1 MLADSGH
8 TVASSGRLLDQHT
21 SRSGGPRGR
30 RLGRTSST
38 DTEVTFRL
46 ACHRLW
52 HPSLRKSAN
61 VRHRTDAAAADG
73 PSSGTSIAV
82 TVVDARPVQLPELN
96 MDPTRVLVVD
106 DNETFIEM
114 AKFVLTAAG
123 YVVDA
128 ASDAGSAQ
136 AMIPVFLPDVILM
149 DIQMPVTD
157 GIELT
162 KRLKADPAT
171 RHIPVIA
178 FTAYA
183 SKGEGNDLKAA
194 GFDGYIG
201 KPVDVM
207 TLAAEVRFWLEGPGS
222 ARSSRFVW
230 P

>member
-1 MLADSGH
+1 
-8 TVASSGRLLDQHT
+8 
-21 SRSGGPRGR
+21 
-30 RLGRTSST
+30 
-38 DTEVTFRL
+38 
-46 ACHRLW
+46 
-52 HPSLRKSAN
+52 
-61 VRHRTDAAAADG
+61 
-73 PSSGTSIAV
+73 
-82 TVVDARPVQLPELN
+82 

-106 DNETFIEM
+106 DNEAFIEM
-114 AKFVLTAAG
+114 AKIVLTAAG
-123 YVVDA
+123 SVVDA
-128 ASDAGSAQ
+128 ASGADSALS
-136 AMIPVFLPDVILM
+136 MIPVFLPDVILM

>member
-1 MLADSGH
+1 
-8 TVASSGRLLDQHT
+8 
-21 SRSGGPRGR
+21 
-30 RLGRTSST
+30 
-38 DTEVTFRL
+38 
-46 ACHRLW
+46 
-52 HPSLRKSAN
+52 
-61 VRHRTDAAAADG
+61 
-73 PSSGTSIAV
+73 
-82 TVVDARPVQLPELN
+82 
-96 MDPTRVLVVD
+96 MDPMRILVVD

-128 ASDAGSAQ
+128 SSSADS
-136 AMIPVFLPDVILM
+136 ARSKIPVFLPDVILM

-162 KRLKADPAT
+162 KSLKADPST
-171 RHIPVIA
+171 QQITIIA

-183 SKGEGNDLKAA
+183 SKGEGSDLKAA

-207 TLAAEVRFWLEGPGS
+207 TLAAEVRFWVEGPGS
-222 ARSSRFVW
+222 SRASRFMW